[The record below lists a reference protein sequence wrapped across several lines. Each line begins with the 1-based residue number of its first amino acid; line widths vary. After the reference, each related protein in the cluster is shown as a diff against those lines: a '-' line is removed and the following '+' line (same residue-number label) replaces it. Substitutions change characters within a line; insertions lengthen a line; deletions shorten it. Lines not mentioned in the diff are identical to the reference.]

1 MRKKINKQLVLL
13 ACVML
18 SITAFS
24 QETPDI
30 YGYVRNYTG
39 VLFDQGSEYSI
50 IQNTMNLSLEKK
62 TTKMGFKMNPYMY
75 QYAKKN
81 EIEFGLREAYIDLF
95 FNNFD
100 LRVGKQQIV
109 WGKADGVFI
118 TDVVSPKDL
127 REFLLPDFDEIRIGI
142 TSIKLNYYFGTDNAF
157 ELVLAPEFK
166 PTLFAE
172 PGSIW
177 FPAMPLQGVKID
189 MSQKEITPSL
199 ENSEAFL
206 KFSKLSDFVDYEI
219 MAGYMWDDDQSMH
232 TRRYMNPTTPT
243 PTLDSVVVTPQH
255 HRLGLFG
262 GSLGTEIRG
271 VVLRSEA
278 AMYMGKNFMSTSPM
292 TPDGLIEKDYV
303 HYLVGADWITGG
315 VNFSVQ
321 FMQEAILDYDPN
333 IAKDEITNTMTFLA
347 RDSYYND
354 KLTVE
359 FFAYWGLTNEDALIR
374 PRIIYE
380 IYNGLNLTVGTN
392 IFVGSKGQFGQFDN
406 NDMAYF
412 KLKYNF

>member
-1 MRKKINKQLVLL
+1 MRNKYSKQLVLL
-13 ACVML
+13 VCTML

-24 QETPDI
+24 QNTPDI

-39 VLFDQGSEYSI
+39 VLLDQNSDYSI
-50 IQNTMNLSLEKK
+50 IQNTMNLSLEKR
-62 TTKMGFKMNPYMY
+62 TANMAFKLNPYVY
-75 QYAKKN
+75 QYAQKD
-81 EIEFGLREAYIDLF
+81 EVTFGLREAYIDLF
-95 FNNFD
+95 FNHFD

-157 ELVLAPEFK
+157 ELVLAPEFV
-166 PTLFAE
+166 PTRYAE

-177 FPAMPLQGVKID
+177 FPTMPLQGAKIN
-189 MSQKEITPSL
+189 MSEKEITPSL
-199 ENSEAFL
+199 ENSEVFL
-206 KFSKLSDFVDYEI
+206 KFSKLSDFIDYEI

-232 TRRYMNPTTPT
+232 SSRYMNMQTQ
-243 PTLDSVVVTPQH
+243 TLDSLVITPQH

-278 AMYMGKNFMSTSPM
+278 AYYMDKKFMSTNPM
-292 TPDGLIEKDYV
+292 TPDGLKEKNYV
-303 HYLVGADWITGG
+303 HYLVGADWITRGI
-315 VNFSVQ
+315 NFSVQ
-321 FMQEAILDYDPN
+321 FIQEAILDYEPDL
-333 IAKDEITNTMTFLA
+333 AKDEIINTMTFLVN
-347 RDSYYND
+347 DSYYND

-374 PRIIYE
+374 PRVIYE
-380 IYNGLNLTVGTN
+380 LYNGLNLTVGAN
-392 IFVGSKGQFGQFDN
+392 IFVGSKGQFGQFDK

-412 KLKYNF
+412 KLKYDF